1 MSAATIPVHFEE
13 RGEPG
18 GNAAAVLA
26 ILVHAILFGVL
37 FLGVHWQ
44 SRPPETISVELY
56 VPPPPP
62 SPVQRVDVKPEP
74 VVQPAPAPPPPK
86 PEPKIDLPKPDIA
99 LKAKPEPPKPK
110 PKPKPKPEPP
120 KPEPPKPKPEPPK
133 PKPKPEAVK
142 PKPEPVKPKPEP
154 VKPVAPAKPRDDEM
168 QKQMRE
174 ELAREQSSLKADRE
188 RQDIKNQLMRDQAAA
203 QKNALSGYAD
213 KIKAKV
219 KGNQILPLDLKR
231 DLEAVFIVIQLPTG
245 EVLSAKLKKPSGNAA
260 YDAAVERAILKS
272 SPLPKPDKG
281 ELFERELILTFRPYE

>member
-110 PKPKPKPEPP
+110 PKPKPEPP

-133 PKPKPEAVK
+133 PKPKPEA
-142 PKPEPVKPKPEP
+142 VKPKPEP

-188 RQDIKNQLMRDQAAA
+188 RQDIKNQLAREGDAAR
-203 QKNALSGYAD
+203 KRALSGYTD
-213 KIKAKV
+213 KIIAKV
-219 KGNQILPLDLKR
+219 RGNWILPIDLKGNP
-231 DLEAVFIVIQLPTG
+231 EAVFVVIQLPTG
-245 EVLSAKLKKPSGNAA
+245 EVISTKLKKSSGIPA
-260 YDAAVERAILKS
+260 YDTAVERAILKS

>member
-110 PKPKPKPEPP
+110 PKPKPEPP
-120 KPEPPKPKPEPPK
+120 KPEPPKAKPEPPK
-133 PKPKPEAVK
+133 PKPKPEA
-142 PKPEPVKPKPEP
+142 VKPKPEP

-188 RQDIKNQLMRDQAAA
+188 RQDIKNQLAREGDAAR
-203 QKNALSGYAD
+203 KRALSGYTD
-213 KIKAKV
+213 KIIAKV
-219 KGNQILPLDLKR
+219 RGNWILPIDLKGNP
-231 DLEAVFIVIQLPTG
+231 EAVFVVIQLPTG
-245 EVLSAKLKKPSGNAA
+245 EVISTKLKKSSGIPA
-260 YDAAVERAILKS
+260 YDTAVERAILKS

>member
-110 PKPKPKPEPP
+110 PKPKPEPP
-120 KPEPPKPKPEPPK
+120 KPEPPKAKPEPPK

-188 RQDIKNQLMRDQAAA
+188 RQDIKNQLAREGDAAR
-203 QKNALSGYAD
+203 KRALSGYTD
-213 KIKAKV
+213 KIIAKV
-219 KGNQILPLDLKR
+219 RGNWILPIDLKGNP
-231 DLEAVFIVIQLPTG
+231 EAVFVVIQLPTG
-245 EVLSAKLKKPSGNAA
+245 EVISTKLKKSSGIPA
-260 YDAAVERAILKS
+260 YDTAVERAILKS